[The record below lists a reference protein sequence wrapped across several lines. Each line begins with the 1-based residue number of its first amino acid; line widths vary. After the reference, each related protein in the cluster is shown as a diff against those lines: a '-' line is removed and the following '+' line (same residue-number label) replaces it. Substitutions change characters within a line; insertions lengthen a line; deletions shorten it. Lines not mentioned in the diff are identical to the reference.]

1 MLEPITASTLEDL
14 EETKRQT
21 LAQKY
26 LRNPFSIRWSTLAQL
41 SQTHEL
47 TSDQIDDESPY
58 WLS

>member
-1 MLEPITASTLEDL
+1 MLESIAASTLENL

-26 LRNPFSIRWSTLAQL
+26 LRNPFSVRWSTLAQL

-47 TSDQIDDESPY
+47 TPDQIDDE
-58 WLS
+58 